1 MQNDSPYKEMAET
14 METRS
19 RGPGRPRL
27 PTPQRRQNILDS
39 KAKWRSEN
47 REYYLQQKRQ
57 LACRPDYLARRRE
70 LNREKSRAKE
80 DASYLRSLQSQV
92 LSQTLSLENRD
103 VPIETSK
110 GLLHG
115 SILDF
120 STL

>member
-1 MQNDSPYKEMAET
+1 MAETIETMET

-19 RGPGRPRL
+19 RGPPGGGRGPGRPRL
-27 PTPQRRQNILDS
+27 PTPQRRQNILNS

-70 LNREKSRAKE
+70 LTREKSRAKE
-80 DASYLRSLQSQV
+80 YASYLRSLQY
-92 LSQTLSLENRD
+92 
-103 VPIETSK
+103 
-110 GLLHG
+110 G

-120 STL
+120 STQSTYMGPVDVF